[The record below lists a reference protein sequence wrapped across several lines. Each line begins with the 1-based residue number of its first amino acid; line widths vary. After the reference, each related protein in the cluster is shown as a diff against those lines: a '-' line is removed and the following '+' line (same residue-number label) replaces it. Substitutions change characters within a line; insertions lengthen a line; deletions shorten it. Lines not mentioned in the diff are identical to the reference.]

1 MIKVIQIK
9 VGGFDNNFSYLIF
22 DSNSNQKE
30 AILIDSTGDPSAIE
44 KEILEHKVKAVAQ
57 LFTHAHPDHCELID
71 YFESKG
77 IKSFKPKH
85 AQLGFVEN
93 LTYAGINIKV
103 IHTPGH
109 TKECVCF
116 LIENNFFT
124 GDTLFVKGVGTTD
137 YGGSESELSE
147 SLAFISTFDKNL
159 ILWPGHNYGGAS
171 SKLGEAITNAHLR
184 PNKEILEKI
193 KKKVIEYE
201 SKNTSSK
208 KF

>member
-22 DSNSNQKE
+22 DSSSKQKE
-30 AILIDSTGDPSAIE
+30 AILIDSTGEANAIE
-44 KEILEHKVKAVAQ
+44 KEILKHKIKVIAQ

-71 YFESKG
+71 YFELKG
-77 IKSFKPKH
+77 IKSFKPKP
-85 AQLGFVEN
+85 AQLGFIEN
-93 LTYAGINIKV
+93 LTYSGLDIKV

-116 LIENNFFT
+116 LIENNLFT
-124 GDTLFVKGVGTTD
+124 GDTLFVKGVGTTN
-137 YGGSESELSE
+137 YGGNESELNE

-159 ILWPGHNYGGAS
+159 TLWPGHNYGGAS

-184 PNKEILEKI
+184 PSKEILETI

-201 SKNTSSK
+201 SKLSK
-208 KF
+208 KKF